1 MTYTLALLAMI
12 LAEPTDKSADARPVS
27 FTRDVIPM
35 LTKAGCNQGAC
46 HGSLQGR
53 GGFRL
58 SLLGFDSGADHES
71 IVKAARGR
79 RVSPAAPEQSL
90 ILRKPSGAMPHGGGV
105 RFSTDSPG
113 YRVLR
118 DWIAQGLAAP
128 SSNDPRIVRLEV
140 TPNQPVLDTGRET
153 QVQVHAVWSDGLRH
167 DVTASALYDSRDERI
182 VEVTGFGLVRAA
194 SPGKGAVTV
203 RYAGQVAAVDVTV
216 PYAKPQSVT
225 DFTPANFIDEHAAAE
240 WRRLGV
246 APAPPASDTEFVR
259 RAYLDLIGTLPQPAE
274 VRSFTQSNDP
284 AKRTKLIDQL
294 LERPEYVDYWTLKWG
309 DLLRAHRRFLGDK
322 GLDTF
327 QGWLRRCVRE
337 NRTLDVMC
345 RDLLTAQGN
354 LFTSGPVA
362 FYFVDAKPEELAETT
377 AQVFL
382 GVRLQCAR
390 CHHHPLEA
398 WSQDDYY
405 GLAAFFTRL
414 EVKDSGNLGVRFGG
428 PKTLR
433 PTATD
438 NPNRAPL
445 IRRAPQLFDEPPVTT
460 DNGTDVRQHLADWIT
475 RPDNPYFARNFANR
489 YWAWLTGVG
498 LIEPVDDLRATN
510 PPSHPALLDALA
522 RDFADHHFDVR
533 HLLRTICNSRVY
545 QLASERSP
553 ARNANGRLITHRV
566 PRRLPAEVL
575 LDAVNQAAGT
585 AESFD
590 GQPPGTRAIA
600 LPDPTVTSYFLTT
613 FGRPVRTNACECARG
628 STADLSQALHMLNST
643 AIHNKVIQP
652 AGRLDRML
660 KAGASDAEIIE
671 ELYLATLTRVPSDDE
686 KQTVRELLADAPSRE
701 EGLQD
706 LLWSLLNS
714 AEFVFN
720 H

>member
-1 MTYTLALLAMI
+1 MVTLVVPV
-12 LAEPTDKSADARPVS
+12 EQSGDARALS
-27 FTRDVIPM
+27 FTRDVIPI
-35 LTKAGCNQGAC
+35 LTKAGCNSGAC
-46 HGSLQGR
+46 HGSFQGR

-58 SLLGFDSGADHES
+58 SLLGYDSAADYES

-90 ILRKPSGAMPHGGGV
+90 ILRKPAGAIPHGGGV
-105 RFSTDSPG
+105 RFSADSSG
-113 YRVLR
+113 YRVIR
-118 DWIAQGLAAP
+118 DWITQGLGAP
-128 SSNDPRIVRLEV
+128 TSDDPRVARLEV
-140 TPNQPVLDTGRET
+140 TPNQPILALGRAT
-153 QVQVHAVWSDGLRH
+153 QLQVHAVWSDGQRH
-167 DVTASALYDSRDERI
+167 DVTPLALYDSRDERF
-182 VEVTGFGLVRAA
+182 VEVTALGIVRAT

-216 PYAKPQSVT
+216 PYEKPQAVAE
-225 DFTPANFIDEHAAAE
+225 FTPANFIDEHAAAE
-240 WRRLGV
+240 WQRLGV
-246 APAPPASDTEFVR
+246 APAPTACDTEFVR
-259 RAYLDLIGTLPQPAE
+259 RVYLDLIGTLPHPDE
-274 VRSFTQSNDP
+274 VRNFTQSNDP

-294 LERPEYVDYWTLKWG
+294 LDRPEYVDYWTLKWG
-309 DLLRAHRRFLGDK
+309 DLLRAHRRYLGDK

-337 NRTLDVMC
+337 NRPLDAIC
-345 RDLLTAQGN
+345 RELLTAQGN

-390 CHHHPLEA
+390 CHHHPLES

-414 EVKDSGNLGVRFGG
+414 EIKDSGNLGVRFGG

-433 PTATD
+433 PTAAD
-438 NPNRAPL
+438 NPNRLPQ
-445 IRRAPQLFDEPPVTT
+445 IRRAPQLFNAPPLTT
-460 DNGTDVRQHLADWIT
+460 DNVADVRQHLADWIT
-475 RPDNPYFARNFANR
+475 RPDNAYFARNFVNR
-489 YWAWLTGVG
+489 YWAWLTGLG
-498 LIEPVDDLRATN
+498 LFEPVDDLRATN
-510 PPSHPALLDALA
+510 PPSHPALVDDLA
-522 RDFADHHFDVR
+522 RDFADHRFDVK
-533 HLLRTICNSRVY
+533 HLLRTICGSRVY
-545 QLASERSP
+545 QLASERNPTRDSD
-553 ARNANGRLITHRV
+553 GRLLTHRV

-575 LDAVNQAAGT
+575 LDALNQAAGT
-585 AESFD
+585 TETFD

-628 STADLSQALHMLNST
+628 STADLSQALHMLNSA
-643 AIHNKVIQP
+643 AIHNKVVQP
-652 AGRLDRML
+652 AGRLGRLL
-660 KAGASDAEIIE
+660 KAGASDSEIIN
-671 ELYLATLTRVPSDDE
+671 ELYLATLARVPSDGE
-686 KQTVRELLADAPSRE
+686 RETVRELLADAPSRE

>member
-1 MTYTLALLAMI
+1 MLADANAQL
-12 LAEPTDKSADARPVS
+12 ADARTLS
-27 FTRDVIPM
+27 FARDVIPM
-35 LTKAGCNQGAC
+35 LTKAGCNSGAC

-58 SLLGFDSGADHES
+58 SLLGYDAAADYES
-71 IVKAARGR
+71 MVKSARGR

-90 ILRKPSGAMPHGGGV
+90 ILRKPAGAMPHGGGV
-105 RFSTDSPG
+105 RFAADSSG

-118 DWIAQGLAAP
+118 DWIAGGLAAP
-128 SSNDPRIVRLEV
+128 SSNDPRVERLEV
-140 TPNQPVLDTGRET
+140 TPNQPVLGAGVAI
-153 QVQVHAVWSDGLRH
+153 QLQVHAVWSDGLRH
-167 DVTASALYDSRDERI
+167 DVTPLALYDSRDERM
-182 VEVTGFGLVRAA
+182 VEVSGLGVVRAA

-216 PYAKPQSVT
+216 PYANSRSVAE
-225 DFTPANFIDEHAAAE
+225 FAPANFIDEHAAAE
-240 WRRLGV
+240 WQRLGV
-246 APAPPASDTEFVR
+246 APAPAASDSEFVR
-259 RAYLDLIGTLPQPAE
+259 RVYLDLIGTLPQPDE
-274 VRSFTQSNDP
+274 VRSFNQSNDA

-294 LERPEYVDYWTLKWG
+294 LGRPEYVDYWTLKWG
-309 DLLRAHRRFLGDK
+309 DLLRAHRRYLGDK

-337 NRTLDVMC
+337 NRPLDAMC
-345 RDLLTAQGN
+345 RELLTAQGN
-354 LFTSGPVA
+354 LFTTGPVA

-414 EVKDSGNLGVRFGG
+414 EIKDSGNLGVRFGG

-433 PTATD
+433 PTTAE
-438 NPNRAPL
+438 NPNRLPMV
-445 IRRAPQLFDEPPVTT
+445 RRAPQIFDEPPVTT
-460 DNGTDVRQHLADWIT
+460 DDGGDVRQHLANWVT
-475 RPDNPYFARNFANR
+475 SHNNAYFARNFVNR

-510 PPSHPALLDALA
+510 PPSHPELLDALA
-522 RDFADHHFDVR
+522 SDFAKHQFDVK
-533 HLLRTICNSRVY
+533 HLLRTICQSRIY
-545 QLASERSP
+545 QLASERHST
-553 ARNANGRLITHRV
+553 RDTDGRLLTHRV

-590 GQPPGTRAIA
+590 GQPPATRAIA

-628 STADLSQALHMLNST
+628 STADLSQALHMLNSA

-652 AGRLDRML
+652 TGRLGRML
-660 KAGASDAEIIE
+660 KAGAGDAEIIE
-671 ELYLATLTRVPSDDE
+671 ELYLATLARVPSDDDR
-686 KQTVRELLADAPSRE
+686 QTVRELLTEAPSRE